1 MNGIPE
7 HMRQAHLA
15 SSRAEQRAAEG
26 LREASLMR
34 QRASREYSKNLRSLK
49 DERDFWLSRSTSTK
63 QKRKIK
69 KQFSEIE
76 SRLGSIRNAARA
88 KAEQLE
94 SEETGAIYD
103 VDTYV
108 DPKENKATDNDS
120 IHENS
125 IDTISGLDAPGD
137 SESSADGNGIPD
149 GYVET
154 EVTLCQNGSPV
165 TGTILFKAD

>member
-1 MNGIPE
+1 MNGLPE
-7 HMRQAHLA
+7 HMRQAHFAA
-15 SSRAEQRAAEG
+15 SQAERRAAER

-63 QKRKIK
+63 QKREIK

-76 SRLGSIRNAARA
+76 SRLGSIKNAARA
-88 KAEQLE
+88 KAAQLE

-108 DPKENKATDNDS
+108 DPKENKATENDS

-125 IDTISGLDAPGD
+125 IDTLSGLDAPGD
-137 SESSADGNGIPD
+137 SAGSLTGGVPD

-165 TGTILFKAD
+165 TGKILFNEDP